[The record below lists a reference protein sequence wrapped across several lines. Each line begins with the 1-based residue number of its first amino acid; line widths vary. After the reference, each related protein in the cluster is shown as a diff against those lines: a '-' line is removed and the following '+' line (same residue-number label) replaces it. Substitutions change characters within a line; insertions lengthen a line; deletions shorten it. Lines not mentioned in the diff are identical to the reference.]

1 AVGGVVFAL
10 LIVPRDHIAPNDA
23 MRARCATLIVVGA
36 VALGICQLAML
47 ALKLAV
53 LASYLGS
60 EAYGRFPST
69 LACRAGLARAGLA
82 FVRAGVAAGW
92 RRAPAEPRR
101 RNAMCV
107 MAVLTAASGAWL
119 VHAAGRLENR
129 GTLMAFTVL
138 HQAAAAMWAG
148 GLLHLGA
155 MWRLG
160 RRD

>member
-1 AVGGVVFAL
+1 
-10 LIVPRDHIAPNDA
+10 
-23 MRARCATLIVVGA
+23 
-36 VALGICQLAML
+36 
-47 ALKLAV
+47 
-53 LASYLGS
+53 
-60 EAYGRFPST
+60 
-69 LACRAGLARAGLA
+69 
-82 FVRAGVAAGW
+82 
-92 RRAPAEPRR
+92 APAEPRR

-160 RRD
+160 RRDAPVPTQWPLVLSRFWRWALFSVAALSVAALPLAWTYVGSWGGLVGTGYGSLVLTKVGLLGAALVLAATNWTAVRRFRLRGRLAALSSR